1 MTLDEGYTEADI
13 TSRPGPLSDG
23 VGDGVGD
30 GGGDGVGAS
39 AARFEWLEL
48 PDPDART
55 KAAPVHRDIDA
66 ALGKRCPDCG
76 WLDEETATTC
86 FRCGHRYNVNQQMSA
101 RFAGLGVTLPPRVI
115 EAPQNLET
123 FFRIHGRIRPPEPL
137 EVYTLR
143 LQAEALR
150 LSRGF
155 DQLIC
160 LDELAVEHYEHQIEA
175 ALRALRDMRGRALL
189 ADEVGLGKTIEA
201 GIIMK
206 ELITRGLVRTVLV
219 LTPASLTEQWRE
231 ELSIKFHEEFT
242 VMERPP
248 QWESVRE
255 AEEGRWITSLDRAK
269 LQEHSEAVLARDFDL
284 LIVDEAHKL
293 KNRSTQAWQ
302 FVNRIRKR
310 YVLMLTATPV
320 QNDLMELYSLITIL
334 SPGQLGTV
342 RAFRRH
348 FLAQSDP
355 RSPRNPATLRRLLN
369 DVMIRNRRS
378 KVDIVFPKRRAA
390 VVHLTLSDREWQLYA
405 DVTDYIRRRFRDSD
419 SSKSLR
425 LTLVTLQR
433 ELSSS
438 PQAVAATLRKMEKDA
453 AHGASVRAELL
464 RFAEMAESIPVA
476 RKLQAVEEILQRYPG
491 KFLIFTEFRQTLES
505 ILAHLQRLGIPAV
518 GFHGGMNI
526 EEKEAAVAAFR
537 GTQTPGSRAGR
548 KQANSEGVRVM
559 VSTESGAEGRNLQFC
574 HQLINYDLPWN
585 PMRVEQRIGRLHRL
599 GQANDVAIFNL
610 SCSETI
616 EAYIIELL
624 ARKIRL
630 FELVIGELDLILGTL
645 EGDKSFEELLREAW
659 QAASSESDLRA
670 RLAAMGDLLAGA
682 RDRYDA
688 VRDVARSIDDALA
701 L

>member
-1 MTLDEGYTEADI
+1 MPTADA
-13 TSRPGPLSDG
+13 SPFPRPARPSQ
-23 VGDGVGD
+23 
-30 GGGDGVGAS
+30 GGSSID
-39 AARFEWLEL
+39 RFEWLEL
-48 PDPDART
+48 PDPVTKPSKPDAPRAVEAT
-55 KAAPVHRDIDA
+55 M
-66 ALGKRCPDCG
+66 GKRCPSCG
-76 WLDEETATTC
+76 WLDEETATSC
-86 FRCGHRYNVNQQMSA
+86 FRCGHRYNVNAALAEQ
-101 RFAGLGVTLPPRVI
+101 FAGMGITLPPRVI
-115 EAPQNLET
+115 EARQSLET
-123 FFRIHGRIRPPEPL
+123 FFRIHGRVRPPEAL
-137 EVYTLR
+137 EVYSLR

-160 LDELAVEHYEHQIEA
+160 LDELDVEHYEHQIEA

-206 ELITRGLVRTVLV
+206 ELITRGLVRSVLV

-231 ELSIKFHEEFT
+231 ELSVKFHEEFT
-242 VMERPP
+242 VMERPA
-248 QWESVRE
+248 QWRSVE
-255 AEEGRWITSLDRAK
+255 HAEDGRWIASLDRAK
-269 LQEHSEAVLARDFDL
+269 LRNHSEALLARDYDL

-342 RAFRRH
+342 RGFRRH

-378 KVDIVFPKRRAA
+378 KVEIVFPHRRAA
-390 VVHLTLSDREWQLYA
+390 VVHLTLSDLEWQLYA
-405 DVTDYIRRRFRDSD
+405 DFTDYIRRRFRESE
-419 SSKSLR
+419 SNKSLR

-438 PQAVAATLRKMEKDA
+438 PQALATTLRKMHGDS
-453 AHGASVRAELL
+453 AHGDKVRAELL
-464 RFAEMAESIPVA
+464 RFAELAESIPIA
-476 RKLQAVEEILQRYPG
+476 RKLLAVQEILAHYPG

-505 ILAHLQRLGIPAV
+505 ILAHLQSLGISAV
-518 GFHGGMNI
+518 GFHGGMSI
-526 EEKEAAVAAFR
+526 DEKEAAVAAFR
-537 GTQTPGSRAGR
+537 GDLALNGEAPESAH
-548 KQANSEGVRVM
+548 NSGVRVM

-599 GQANDVAIFNL
+599 GQPHDVAIFNL

-630 FELVIGELDLILGTL
+630 FELVIGELDLILGTM
-645 EGDKSFEELLREAW
+645 EGDKSFEDLLREAW
-659 QAASSESDLRA
+659 EAATSESDLRA
-670 RLAAMGDLLAGA
+670 RLAAMGDVLAGA
-682 RDRYDA
+682 RARYDD
-688 VRDVARSIDDALA
+688 VRSLNQAIDDSLA